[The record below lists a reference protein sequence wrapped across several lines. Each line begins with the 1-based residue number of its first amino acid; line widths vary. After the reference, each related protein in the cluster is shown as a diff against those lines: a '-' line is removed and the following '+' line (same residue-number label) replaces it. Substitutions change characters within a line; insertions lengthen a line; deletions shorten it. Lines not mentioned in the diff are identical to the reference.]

1 MSEIPTLE
9 DDGLKV
15 LEVGSWTETKYRLVA
30 IYSLLFSTSMK
41 DKWEN
46 RVYIDLFAGPG
57 RSRVRES
64 NRIIPGS
71 PTIAMTVRNT
81 FTRYIFCEEDGD
93 SLRAL
98 QERHAR
104 DFSALDARFVLGNC
118 NSKIDEIMSHLPP
131 HSPHSKVLSFC
142 FADPFRVSD
151 LAFSTLERLSSVFID
166 FLILIPTQMD
176 ASRNWTRELEEK
188 NETPIDVFTGTRAW
202 REEWINRSITSV
214 TPDAF
219 LTEFFSKRMRTIG
232 YRYGGV
238 DKTVLIRNPDRNQ
251 RLYRLGFYSKHQ
263 LGEDFWKQAM
273 KYSCEQLNFGL

>member
-1 MSEIPTLE
+1 MSEISTLE

-15 LEVGSWTETKYRLVA
+15 LEVGSWTEKKYRLVA
-30 IYSLLFSTSMK
+30 IYCSLFSTSMK

-64 NRIIPGS
+64 NRITPGS
-71 PTIAMTVRNT
+71 PTIAMKVKHT

-118 NSKIDEIMSHLPP
+118 NSKIDEIMSHIPRP
-131 HSPHSKVLSFC
+131 TTHSKVLSFC
-142 FADPFRVSD
+142 FADPFGVSD
-151 LAFSTLERLSSVFID
+151 LHFSTLERLSSVFID

-176 ASRNWTRELEEK
+176 ASRNWTRELKKE
-188 NETPIDVFTGTRAW
+188 NETPIDILAGSRAW
-202 REEWINRSITSV
+202 REKWISRSSTKL
-214 TPDAF
+214 TFDAF
-219 LTEFFSKRMRTIG
+219 FAEFFSDRMRAIG
-232 YRYGGV
+232 YNYGGF
-238 DKTVLIRNPDRNQ
+238 DKTVLIRNPEKNQ

-263 LGEDFWKQAM
+263 RGEYFWKQAM
-273 KYSCEQLNFGL
+273 KYSSEQLKLGL

>member
-1 MSEIPTLE
+1 MRQISALK

-30 IYSLLFSTSMK
+30 IYSELFATSMK

-64 NRIIPGS
+64 DRIIAAS
-71 PTIAMTVRNT
+71 PTIAMMVKHT
-81 FTRYIFCEEDGD
+81 FTRYIFCEEDEA
-93 SLRAL
+93 SLHAL
-98 QERHAR
+98 QQRHAR

-118 NSKIDEIMSHLPP
+118 NSKIDEIMSHLPR
-131 HSPHSKVLSFC
+131 HSTHSKVLSFC

-151 LAFSTLERLSSVFID
+151 LAFSTLERLSSVFVD

-176 ASRNWTRELEEK
+176 ASRNWNRELEEK
-188 NETPIDVFTGTRAW
+188 SGTPIDVFAGTPAW
-202 REEWINRSITSV
+202 REQWINRST
-214 TPDAF
+214 TNLTFDAF
-219 LTEFFSKRMRTIG
+219 FAEFFSDRMRAMG
-232 YRYGGV
+232 YSYGGV
-238 DKTVLIRNPDRNQ
+238 DKTVLIRNPDKNQ

-263 LGEDFWKQAM
+263 RGEDFWKQAM
-273 KYSCEQLNFGL
+273 KYSSEQLKLGL